1 MKEKLRLAAMMAVLL
16 AGCATTNDAETLV
29 GTPVPKM
36 NVSALDGRALST
48 RALDGKVVLVDIWA
62 SYCDPCKEEL
72 PLLEELAARL
82 RSKGVAVLAVSVDED
97 RENAVGFIKAH
108 GSSWTSLS
116 FAHDPGG
123 QFAERLKL
131 PKMPSSYIIDR
142 AGIIRQVNSG
152 YERADVAKIE
162 ARLVELAGRP

>member
-1 MKEKLRLAAMMAVLL
+1 MKEKLGLALTGLLL
-16 AGCATTNDAETLV
+16 AGCATATSGADALV

-36 NVSALDGRALST
+36 NVSGLDGRALNT

-82 RSKGVAVLAVSVDED
+82 RPKGVMVLAVSVDEE
-97 RENAVGFIKAH
+97 RANAVGFLKAH
-108 GSSWTSLS
+108 GASWTSLA

-123 QFAERLKL
+123 QFAERLKV
-131 PKMPSSYIIDR
+131 PKMPSSYIVDR
-142 AGIIRQVNSG
+142 EGIIRQVNSG

-162 ARLVELAGRP
+162 ARLVELSGQP